1 MELEDRGGVYA
12 IIVAGGSGSRMNSAT
27 PKQFLEINGKPIL
40 MHSIEKFTELI
51 PEVNIIVVL
60 LFSLMEQWKSLCI
73 KHHFSIPHQL
83 VNGGET
89 RFHSVKN
96 ALSLVP
102 ENCLVGIHDAARPL
116 VNNKTINNAF
126 KTAEIKGNAIPVMP
140 LNDSIREV
148 KNNSNFSVDRRNYF
162 IIQTP
167 QCFQSSLI
175 KNAFLRDYNTSFT
188 DDASVLEAMG
198 VNINLIEGNP
208 ENVKITTP
216 IDFVVATALLNY
228 SI

>member
-1 MELEDRGGVYA
+1 M
-12 IIVAGGSGSRMNSAT
+12 
-27 PKQFLEINGKPIL
+27 
-40 MHSIEKFTELI
+40 
-51 PEVNIIVVL
+51 
-60 LFSLMEQWKSLCI
+60 
-73 KHHFSIPHQL
+73 
-83 VNGGET
+83 
-89 RFHSVKN
+89 
-96 ALSLVP
+96 
-102 ENCLVGIHDAARPL
+102 
-116 VNNKTINNAF
+116 
-126 KTAEIKGNAIPVMP
+126 
-140 LNDSIREV
+140 